1 MFKVKCKNL
10 LIVSLL
16 LISNNAYAEELIW
29 DDNWTGYD
37 KTLHFGAGAI
47 VGAAVTAYT
56 DDSTTGTL
64 AGCGA
69 GISKEIYDIT
79 NNYSASVQDII
90 VTCTGAYIG
99 SKLFQGLYLT
109 PNKLELKMDF

>member
-1 MFKVKCKNL
+1 MKKL
-10 LIVSLL
+10 LTILL
-16 LISNNAYAEELIW
+16 LVFSNNAYAEKLIW

-64 AGCGA
+64 AGCGV
-69 GISKEIYDIT
+69 GISKEIYDMT
-79 NNYSASVQDII
+79 NSDSATVQDAV
-90 VTCTGAYIG
+90 VTCVGSYIG

>member
-1 MFKVKCKNL
+1 MKKL
-10 LIVSLL
+10 LIISLL
-16 LISNNAYAEELIW
+16 VISNNAYAEIIW

-47 VGAAVTAYT
+47 VGVAVTAYT

-64 AGCGA
+64 AGCGV
-69 GISKEIYDIT
+69 GISKEIYDMT
-79 NNYSASVQDII
+79 NTDSATVQDAI
-90 VTCTGAYIG
+90 VTCAGAYIG

>member
-1 MFKVKCKNL
+1 MKKL
-10 LIVSLL
+10 LTILL
-16 LISNNAYAEELIW
+16 LVISNNAYAGKLIW

-47 VGAAVTAYT
+47 VGVAVTAYT
-56 DDSTTGTL
+56 GDSTTGTL

-69 GISKEIYDIT
+69 GISKEIYDMT
-79 NNYSASVQDII
+79 NNDLATVQDAV
-90 VTCTGAYIG
+90 VTCVGAYIG

>member
-1 MFKVKCKNL
+1 MSKLNL
-10 LIVSLL
+10 LIVPLL
-16 LISNNAYAEELIW
+16 LISNNVYADKLIW
-29 DDNWTGYD
+29 DDKWTGHD

-56 DDSTTGTL
+56 DNSTTGTL
-64 AGCGA
+64 AGCGV
-69 GISKEIYDIT
+69 GISKEIYDMT
-79 NNYSASVQDII
+79 NNDSGTVQDVI
-90 VTCTGAYIG
+90 VTCAGAYIG